1 MTMRDFDTAEVKAM
15 REKTGLGLQDCKR
28 IIKGRIVREAIAEA
42 TTVEQLR
49 LILAVMV
56 DDIYPQGL
64 R

>member
-1 MTMRDFDTAEVKAM
+1 MRDFTADEVKAM
-15 REKTGLGLQDCKR
+15 RERTGLGMQECKR
-28 IIKGRIVREAIAEA
+28 IIKGKIIREAIAEA

-49 LILAVMV
+49 LVLSVMV

>member
-1 MTMRDFDTAEVKAM
+1 MRDSTADEVKAM
-15 REKTGLGLQDCKR
+15 RERTGLGMQDCKR
-28 IIKGRIVREAIAEA
+28 IIKGKIIREAVAEA

-49 LILAVMV
+49 LVLSVMV